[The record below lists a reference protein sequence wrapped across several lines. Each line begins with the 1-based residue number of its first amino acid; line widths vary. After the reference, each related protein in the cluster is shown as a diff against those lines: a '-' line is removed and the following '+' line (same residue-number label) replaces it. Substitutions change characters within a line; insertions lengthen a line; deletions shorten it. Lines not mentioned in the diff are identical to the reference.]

1 MEGWRGCFRGVLTWP
16 GECIVLFGLRF
27 ISEDVVALVGGEE
40 GAEAAERLFALT
52 GFGVATPSDPRAGFV
67 VVDIDLESWA
77 FPPLGE
83 SKTLPGAVTLSI
95 LPPCTPCPAPAVL
108 PASNIAKSSLPTLGG
123 AFTPTKPPVIVAPP
137 VPFVNGASGD
147 ETSASQALCIH
158 PSLFAF
164 VTPSTM
170 DMSDV

>member
-1 MEGWRGCFRGVLTWP
+1 MIR
-16 GECIVLFGLRF
+16 
-27 ISEDVVALVGGEE
+27 GEE

-52 GFGVATPSDPRAGFV
+52 GFGVATPCDPRAGFAVAV

-77 FPPLGE
+77 LPPLGE

-95 LPPCTPCPAPAVL
+95 LPPIPSAPFPALL

-123 AFTPTKPPVIVAPP
+123 AFTPTNPPVIVVPP
-137 VPFVNGASGD
+137 VLRALVNGASGD
-147 ETSASQALCIH
+147 ETSASQARCIH

-170 DMSDV
+170 DMSDVCPGAVTEVVAPRR